1 MVHCPYDARPGQKI
15 RFQLPIQLSKN
26 ELKTYSI
33 HYNKEGWVR
42 CVGTDLRF
50 HWARHDGGP
59 GTVATASNGPSA
71 PLPDNG
77 SNSSGSSGVA
87 ASSGGGG
94 LHRKSSDGSY
104 IQGHR
109 VEHLGS
115 TFNVEG
121 SAFVRKLSLLEG
133 SKPPAHTLEL
143 VRAEEASLDAA
154 VFDANITFQHLSKV
168 SGQPF
173 QAKLQWF
180 KSQCDVLRVPWDVE
194 HQHIKLR
201 REHLLDD
208 SMRALESIRPDQM
221 RQRFRFEFIGE
232 PGVDAG
238 GVAREWFHIVS
249 ELLFNP
255 DIALFQY
262 SSINQMCMQINPSS
276 GVANSEHL
284 LYFHFAGTALYCHS
298 VLALTVTHTAT
309 FATIAAATTATLGGC

>member
-1 MVHCPYDARPGQKI
+1 VSHSCAFSRFFFHCKCISKHSVLQLYVRFRLSLCVVCCILQEWFSCVCTVQHCTTTISKYHSRACIHCCTVYIQITSHDTTTQHNRVMVHCPYDARPGQKI

-71 PLPDNG
+71 PPLADNA
-77 SNSSGSSGVA
+77 SNSSGSVVA

-194 HQHIKLR
+194 HQ
-201 REHLLDD
+201 
-208 SMRALESIRPDQM
+208 
-221 RQRFRFEFIGE
+221 
-232 PGVDAG
+232 V
-238 GVAREWFHIVS
+238 
-249 ELLFNP
+249 
-255 DIALFQY
+255 
-262 SSINQMCMQINPSS
+262 
-276 GVANSEHL
+276 
-284 LYFHFAGTALYCHS
+284 
-298 VLALTVTHTAT
+298 
-309 FATIAAATTATLGGC
+309 

>member
-1 MVHCPYDARPGQKI
+1 MLVLCNTSQYISITHAHTWYYRTYNKTHLILPQTQTNTNRVMVHCPYDARPGQKI

-71 PLPDNG
+71 PLPDTANG
-77 SNSSGSSGVA
+77 VV

-194 HQHIKLR
+194 HQVKPMNTYIYIL
-201 REHLLDD
+201 
-208 SMRALESIRPDQM
+208 IR
-221 RQRFRFEFIGE
+221 
-232 PGVDAG
+232 
-238 GVAREWFHIVS
+238 VAVQLHEQVYCC
-249 ELLFNP
+249 LP
-255 DIALFQY
+255 Y
-262 SSINQMCMQINPSS
+262 S
-276 GVANSEHL
+276 VK
-284 LYFHFAGTALYCHS
+284 
-298 VLALTVTHTAT
+298 LTVQNVVVY
-309 FATIAAATTATLGGC
+309 L